1 MVRNRDTINQSIVAL
16 DSKFLALENNVVRQ
30 FGIKD
35 YKQLIADIEK
45 HMGII
50 KSNLFISRNN
60 DILRRE
66 IENIDKNVRF
76 LKEAIDG
83 LHPIDKYLKTI
94 EVTKQSLAALEQ
106 AVDREPLEGE
116 EIRAPRTN

>member
-1 MVRNRDTINQSIVAL
+1 MVRNRDTVNQSIVAL
-16 DSKFLALENNVVRQ
+16 DSKLLALENNVRRQ

-50 KSNLFISRNN
+50 KRNLAISRNN

-66 IENIDKNVRF
+66 IDNFDKHISF

-83 LHPIDKYLKTI
+83 LHPVEKYFKTI
-94 EVTKQSLAALEQ
+94 EVAKQSLAALDQ
-106 AVDREPLEGE
+106 AVDREPLEGD